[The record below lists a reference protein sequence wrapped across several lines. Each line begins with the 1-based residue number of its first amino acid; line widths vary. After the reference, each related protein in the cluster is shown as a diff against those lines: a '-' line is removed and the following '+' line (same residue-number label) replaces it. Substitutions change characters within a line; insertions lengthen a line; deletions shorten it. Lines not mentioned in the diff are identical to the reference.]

1 MKRDWHNQMKAPRM
15 SQSESPILFG
25 YHFDGNGGVSPLEDE
40 HISHHLKDEALA
52 WVHMRANHP
61 QTRKWLQTELDYL
74 DHIILNA
81 LLADETRPRLME
93 YRDGVLVILRGV
105 NLNENADPEDMVSI
119 RLWVDPHRIVSLRR
133 RKLRTI
139 GDLEE
144 RLKEGKGPHNAG
156 DFIVDLC
163 ARMFERMEPVLI
175 ELDERTD
182 DVEEKVME
190 EPDASLRRDIIDI
203 RKQAIMM
210 RRYISPQREVLAGLR
225 NSELPWITDAHKRH
239 LQESL
244 DRLTRYVEDL
254 DAIRE
259 RAQIVKDELANMLA
273 DKLNRNMYLL
283 SVIAAIFLPL
293 GFLTGLLGVNIGGIP
308 GSDNPDAFTMFCI
321 GMAALVAIQIWL
333 FKKLEWF

>member
-1 MKRDWHNQMKAPRM
+1 M
-15 SQSESPILFG
+15 SQHESPILFG
-25 YHFDGNGGVSPLEDE
+25 YTFDGAGGVRPLQDE
-40 HISHHLKDEALA
+40 HISQQLKDEGLA

-61 QTRKWLQTELDYL
+61 KTRKWLQTELSYL
-74 DHIILNA
+74 DHLIINA
-81 LLADETRPRLME
+81 LLADETRPRLTE
-93 YRDGVLVILRGV
+93 YRDGLLVILRGV
-105 NLNENADPEDMVSI
+105 NLNENSAPEDMVSI
-119 RLWVDPHRIVSLRR
+119 RLWVDPHRIISLRR

-139 GDLEE
+139 GDIETN
-144 RLKEGKGPHNAG
+144 LKEGSGPHNAG

-163 ARMFERMEPVLI
+163 ARMFERMEPVL
-175 ELDERTD
+175 LDLDDRTD

-190 EPDASLRRDIIDI
+190 NPDAGLRRDIIDI

-225 NSELPWITDAHKRH
+225 DSQLPWITHAHKRH

-259 RAQIVKDELANMLA
+259 RAQIVKDELSNMLA

-293 GFLTGLLGVNIGGIP
+293 GFLTGLLGINVGGIP
-308 GSDNPDAFTMFCI
+308 GSDNPHAFWIFAGALLT
-321 GMAALVAIQIWL
+321 LVAAQVAL
-333 FKKLEWF
+333 FKKLDWF